1 MARLFHYAS
10 AAPERYRLVTF
21 ERAFHGRTLAT
32 IAAGGSTK
40 YLEGFGPKVEGFD
53 SVPFG
58 DFDAVTRATGPET
71 AGILVEP
78 IQGEVG
84 VRVAP
89 PGFLKRLRGFCDAR
103 RLLLVFDEVP
113 SGSGRTARLF

>member
-32 IAAGGSTK
+32 IAAGGSAK

-53 SVPFG
+53 SVPSR
-58 DFDAVTRATGPET
+58 DFAAVVRATGPET

-84 VRVAP
+84 GRVP
-89 PGFLKRLRGFCDAR
+89 PAGFLNRSRDFSHRPG
-103 RLLLVFDEVP
+103 LLLWFHP
-113 SGSGRTARLF
+113 WHPR